1 MSMAAVIIVQST
13 DLHVCF
19 VPWSFL
25 DTLLVLSYQEVIL
38 LRDFIILRFTSTQ
51 LTRHFCTLYYL
62 IYLDFTT
69 LSVFFF
75 LDTVSQC
82 SHSWTR
88 IHSYVS
94 APASHVL
101 RLNACLAC
109 PVLSILFKMYFHYF
123 KLCVGG
129 DVGACECSA
138 CGGQRSWIPLEL
150 EL

>member
-38 LRDFIILRFTSTQ
+38 LRDFIILRFPSTQ

-75 LDTVSQC
+75 LTQ
-82 SHSWTR
+82 SHSVATAGLEF
-88 IHSYVS
+88 I
-94 APASHVL
+94 AM
-101 RLNACLAC
+101 CLPQPPMC
-109 PVLSILFKMYFHYF
+109 MSSMPSPFHF
-123 KLCVGG
+123 
-129 DVGACECSA
+129 
-138 CGGQRSWIPLEL
+138 I
-150 EL
+150 